1 MAALGGRGRRSRWL
15 AAAAVVTGLVLVVG
29 AAPAGA
35 HPLGNFTVNRYAR
48 VEVSSGVV
56 RVHYVLDEAEIPAF
70 QDRRAVTADPEAFA
84 ADRARRIGAGL
95 QLALDGRPV
104 TLSPVAHRLSQPAGQ
119 GGLRTLRLAV
129 TFEAP
134 LPAGTTGTTRFEAT
148 FVDSNEPARIGWR
161 EVVVDARG
169 DAGLLRSD
177 APARDV
183 TDELRSYPDEL
194 LAAPLDRRG
203 ASFAFT
209 PGTLAVAASP
219 LTTAT
224 AAPDRPGEGFAGLV
238 DRADVS
244 GLALLGLLALA
255 FGFGAVHA
263 LGPGHGK
270 TVMAAYLV
278 GTRGRPRDAVA
289 LGGAVSLMHTA
300 SVLALALVLL
310 RLDRAVA
317 ADRVYP
323 WLTLASGVVVAL
335 AGGWLLVRRWR
346 GRAEVHRHDHDHG
359 DGHDH
364 GHEHHHHGAGH
375 HHHHG
380 APAAPL
386 SRRGLVA
393 LAASGGL
400 FPSPTAVLVLLSAF
414 SLHRAGLG
422 LALVG
427 AFSLGLAATLT
438 AVGLVLVYGRGL
450 AERRGPRLL
459 LPVLPLVGASALVL
473 AGAVLAVRGAAAVG

>member
-1 MAALGGRGRRSRWL
+1 MLVA
-15 AAAAVVTGLVLVVG
+15 GLVVVVG
-29 AAPAGA
+29 AAPASA

-48 VEVSSGVV
+48 VEVSAGVL

-70 QDRRAVTADPEAFA
+70 QDRREVAAGPQAFA
-84 ADRARRIGAGL
+84 AGLARRIGEGL
-95 QLALDGRPV
+95 RLALDGQPV
-104 TLSPVAHRLSQPAGQ
+104 ALSPVAQRLSQPAGQ

-134 LPAGTTGTTRFEAT
+134 LPAGSGATTTLAAT
-148 FVDSNEPARIGWR
+148 FDDTNEPARIGWR
-161 EVVVDARG
+161 EVVVVARG
-169 DAGLLRSD
+169 DARLLRSD

-183 TDELRSYPDEL
+183 SDELRAYPDEL
-194 LAAPLDRRG
+194 LAAPLDHRRATFSFVPG
-203 ASFAFT
+203 AA
-209 PGTLAVAASP
+209 AVPAAP
-219 LTTAT
+219 LTTAA
-224 AAPDRPGEGFAGLV
+224 AAPARPGEGLAGLV
-238 DRADVS
+238 DRDVS
-244 GLALLGLLALA
+244 GVALAGLLALA

-289 LGGAVSLMHTA
+289 LGGGVSLMHTA
-300 SVLALALVLL
+300 SVLVLALALL

-317 ADRVYP
+317 ADRLYP
-323 WLTLASGVVVAL
+323 WLTLASGVLVAL
-335 AGGWLLVRRWR
+335 VGSWLLARRWR
-346 GRAEVHRHDHDHG
+346 DRAHAWPRHHHHH
-359 DGHDH
+359 HDH
-364 GHEHHHHGAGH
+364 GHGAHHHDH
-375 HHHHG
+375 HRE
-380 APAAPL
+380 PAAPL

-422 LALVG
+422 LALVA
-427 AFSLGLAATLT
+427 AFSAGLAATLT

-459 LPVLPLVGASALVL
+459 LPVLPLLGASALVV
-473 AGAVLAVRGAAAVG
+473 AGTVLAVRGAAGVG